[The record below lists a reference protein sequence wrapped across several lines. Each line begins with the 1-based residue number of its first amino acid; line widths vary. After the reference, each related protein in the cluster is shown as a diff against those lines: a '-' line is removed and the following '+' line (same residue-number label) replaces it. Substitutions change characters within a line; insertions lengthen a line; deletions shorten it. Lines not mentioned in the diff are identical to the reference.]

1 MPGRN
6 HTIEA
11 GFLDELP
18 VSLRAPAADLLHYYR
33 LKQLLEMHF
42 KGVDGYL
49 SNQFALSP
57 TQWQKVLDAVIL
69 TKVSYFEVTP
79 QMSPKHINRLIK
91 ITAFALHE
99 PKPTLSGLYK
109 QVERHYPYFA
119 SWLKKV
125 QTVREEILK
134 IAKAKGRAR
143 SKA

>member
-18 VSLRAPAADLLHYYR
+18 VSLRATAADLLHYYR

-79 QMSPKHINRLIK
+79 QMSPKHINRLIE

-134 IAKAKGRAR
+134 IAKAKGLAR

>member
-18 VSLRAPAADLLHYYR
+18 VSLRAPAADLLHFYR
-33 LKQLLEMHF
+33 LKQLLDMHF
-42 KGVDGYL
+42 NGVDDYL
-49 SNQFALSP
+49 SKQFSLSP
-57 TQWQKVLDAVIL
+57 TEWQKVLDAVIL

-79 QMSPKHINRLIK
+79 QMSPKHINRLIE

-99 PKPTLSGLYK
+99 PKPTLAGLYK

-119 SWLKKV
+119 SWLKNI
-125 QTVREEILK
+125 QHVREDILK
-134 IAKAKGRAR
+134 IAKAKGMKR
-143 SKA
+143 SRP